1 MITRLIMNTRLYRT
15 ILSCLF
21 FFTLLATK
29 AHSQEI
35 IIPERW
41 KVQKL
46 SLIPPTDTIKIR
58 IFGDLMMHTAQIE
71 NAARTNGTYD
81 FSPYFTHI
89 QKYLD
94 DSDLNIGNM
103 EFTLAGQ
110 PYTGYPAFSAPD
122 EYARHIA
129 KCGFDIFLT
138 ANNHIC
144 DKRSAGMARTLKIY
158 RELAQTDSILFTGT
172 AGNQEEFEN
181 TTPLIVVCKGVK
193 LAMINATYGTNISSE
208 KAWPKTNYLY
218 EKTMLKAALEKA
230 KEKSDI
236 VIAFV
241 HWGDEYI
248 LQHNSRQEEEAR
260 WLAKNGADIIIGAH
274 PHVVQDTGE
283 IEISDAQAPNGI
295 KKVPVV
301 YSLGNAISNMS
312 AENTQIELMATLKIV
327 KRHNGSIS
335 HLPLEF
341 TYLWS
346 SRPGGY
352 GRHYTILPVK
362 DQIGKSDEWTGRWE
376 YEKMINTYNRVKSAT
391 KVKEN

>member
-1 MITRLIMNTRLYRT
+1 MITRLIMNLRLDRT

-21 FFTLLATK
+21 LFALLATK

-35 IIPERW
+35 IIPEKW

-46 SLIPPTDTIKIR
+46 SLTPPTDTIKIR
-58 IFGDLMMHTAQIE
+58 IFGDLMMHSAQIE
-71 NAARTNGTYD
+71 NAARTGGTYD
-81 FSPYFTHI
+81 FSSYFTHI

-122 EYARHIA
+122 EYARHIT

-144 DKRSAGMARTLKIY
+144 DKHSAGMARTLKIY

-172 AGNQEEFEN
+172 AGSQEEFEK
-181 TTPLIVVCKGVK
+181 TTPLIVTCKGVK

-218 EKTMLKAALEKA
+218 EKTMLKTAIEKA
-230 KEKSDI
+230 KQESDI

-241 HWGDEYI
+241 HWGDEYV
-248 LQHNSRQEEEAR
+248 LHHNSRQEEEAR
-260 WLAKNGADIIIGAH
+260 WLAKNGVDIIIGAH
-274 PHVVQDTGE
+274 PHVVQNTGT
-283 IEISDAQAPNGI
+283 IEVSDAKAPNGI

-376 YEKMINTYNRVKSAT
+376 YEKMIATYNRVKSAT